1 MIFVPMSASHITDLH
16 SVVMSWKPF
25 RRTRRTTDTAEGD
38 AGDPREDRQDD
49 EATARRLDL
58 ELEQVRAELER
69 LNADTLEVA
78 RHFEGEAAARA
89 EAEAVAEELRR
100 ENTELLAEIDELRS
114 RLGRD
119 EAPGPG

>member
-1 MIFVPMSASHITDLH
+1 MMFLPMRASHITDLH

-38 AGDPREDRQDD
+38 AVDPDEDREDD
-49 EATARRLDL
+49 EATARRLDA
-58 ELEQVRAELER
+58 ELEQARADLER
-69 LNADTLEVA
+69 LNADALEIA

-89 EAEAVAEELRR
+89 EAEAAAEQLRR
-100 ENTELLAEIDELRS
+100 ENTQLLAEIDELRS
-114 RLGRD
+114 RLGRE